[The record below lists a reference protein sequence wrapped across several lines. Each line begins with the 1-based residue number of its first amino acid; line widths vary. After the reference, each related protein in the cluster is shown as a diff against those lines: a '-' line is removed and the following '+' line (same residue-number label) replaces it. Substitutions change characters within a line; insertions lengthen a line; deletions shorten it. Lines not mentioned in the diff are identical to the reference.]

1 MSFVR
6 LVVFGF
12 ILLSIIYV
20 AISLYSKSVRREKL
34 EKTFDAS
41 HADGGEPGARDAF
54 VAEGMEAYK
63 NSLRPKLIALVYVVP
78 VVIVAAIIYTTN
90 AN

>member
-1 MSFVR
+1 MAFVR

-12 ILLSIIYV
+12 IVLSIIYV

-34 EKTFDAS
+34 EKTFDAD
-41 HADGGEPGARDAF
+41 HPDGGAPGARDAF
-54 VAEGMEAYK
+54 IDEGMTAYK

-78 VVIVAAIIYTTN
+78 VVIISAIIYTTN